1 MILAGDRAEEAIGL
15 CRELGAQLTKQ
26 KRFLARDLYFTLD
39 AWEQMFC
46 LDDDDWTVE
55 AFYLVL
61 RSGPSFAD
69 HAQGDAEDANRLLG
83 RIRRDGYLRSQ
94 LGEIVE
100 LAERLEAFDAEGL
113 RVLRDD

>member
-1 MILAGDRAEEAIGL
+1 MS
-15 CRELGAQLTKQ
+15 LGAQLTKQ
-26 KRFLARDLYFTLD
+26 RRFLARDLYFTLD

-46 LDDDDWTVE
+46 LDDDGWVVE

-83 RIRRDGYLRSQ
+83 RIRRARGAWSMER
-94 LGEIVE
+94 EIVE

-113 RVLRDD
+113 RVSRDD